1 MSLPTVTI
9 GLLTYNRFE
18 DIQRT
23 IASLRANILYPAD
36 RIQWIIS
43 DDCSPDDYLYR
54 LSLLDMFRDMNVRFI
69 STPKNG
75 GWGASAN
82 NLLSHVET
90 PYVYLSEDDW
100 ELRIKLDMRAG
111 IGLLETSPHIGMVRY
126 GGTAGD
132 MEYTYHQ
139 HEADVSAY
147 TSENVYATDYAVGG
161 KTTYLQIDV
170 ESRAH
175 YVYSGRPQLAKLRWY
190 YDMGLFPEGLKV
202 GETEDAMCHKV
213 KHFLRAY
220 PNTHEIAIFPDFVN
234 MKYRHI
240 GANSYQNK
248 AVEA

>member
-1 MSLPTVTI
+1 MLPELTI
-9 GLLTYNRFE
+9 GILTYNRFE

-23 IASLRANILYPAD
+23 VRSLRENLIYPAEKLK
-36 RIQWIIS
+36 WIIS

-54 LSLLDMFRDMNVRFI
+54 LSAEPLFADMDVTFI
-69 STPKNG
+69 STPKNA

-82 NLLSHVET
+82 NLLSSVET
-90 PYVYLSEDDW
+90 PYVYLTEDDW
-100 ELRIKLDMRAG
+100 MLCIKLDLRAG
-111 IGLLETSPHIGMVRY
+111 IGLLETRQDVGMVRY

-139 HEADVSAY
+139 RETDVSAY
-147 TSENVYATDYAVGG
+147 TDVNIHATDYAVGG
-161 KTTYLQIDV
+161 KLTYLVIDV
-170 ESRAH
+170 DSPAH

-190 YDMGLFPEGLKV
+190 YDMGTFPEGLKV
-202 GETEDAMCHKV
+202 GDTEDAMCHKV

-220 PNTHEIAIFPDFVN
+220 PNTHEIAILPDFVN

-248 AVEA
+248 AVV